1 MRKGICEWDRS
12 YLGRGE
18 EGSVRKKSEARK
30 AQYRPGG
37 AIYVADPPR
46 HTWIVKTIQRL
57 VDFSYQRTRKVF
69 TLSSEDK

>member
-46 HTWIVKTIQRL
+46 HTWIFNQCPNHEVQKRFK
-57 VDFSYQRTRKVF
+57 D
-69 TLSSEDK
+69 